1 MTTGA
6 QNDPGR
12 IGRRTLLRGGLL
24 GGAGAVALATGVSTA
39 APGEAAVS
47 ADGPGAAGA
56 GSPGSARSSVPVGDL
71 VESFHGPHQPGILT
85 PPQPHAAFVAL
96 DLDAG
101 SGREQLARLMRVW
114 TEDIARL
121 MAGRSPVTDQ
131 EPELTERVSGLT
143 VTVGWGAGAFEK
155 AGLQAHRPSWLRAL
169 PSLPIDELDERWG
182 EADLLLQVAAYSPVT
197 VAHARRHLVNA
208 AVGIARTRWIQPG
221 YREPMERHGWSMR
234 NQMGQVDGTVQ
245 PDVTPEASG
254 RDLPLVL
261 IDGDGADPFWRG
273 GSSLVLRRIE
283 MDMDGW
289 ARADRVAREHMMG
302 RDLATGAPMT
312 GGDVDTPVDLH
323 ATHPNGLTVIDG
335 AAHVRRAAPH
345 APHERFLRRPYLY
358 EDVAPD
364 GSTDTGLLFTAYQAD
379 PVRQFLP
386 VQQRLAEADLLNI
399 YTTPVGSAV
408 FALLPGCP
416 EGGWLGQDLLV

>member
-1 MTTGA
+1 MSVGA
-6 QNDPGR
+6 QHDPGR
-12 IGRRTLLRGGLL
+12 IGRRALLRGGLL
-24 GGAGAVALATGVSTA
+24 GGAGAVALAAGVSTA

-47 ADGPGAAGA
+47 SDGPSTAGA
-56 GSPGSARSSVPVGDL
+56 RSYGSAQAFVPAGEL

-101 SGREQLARLMRVW
+101 SGREQLGRLMRVW
-114 TEDIARL
+114 TEDIGRL
-121 MAGRSPVTDQ
+121 LAGRAPMTDQ
-131 EPELTERVSGLT
+131 EPELTARVSGLT
-143 VTVGWGAGAFEK
+143 VTVGWGPGVFDK
-155 AGLQAHRPSWLRAL
+155 AGLEDRRPSWLRPL
-169 PSLPIDELDERWG
+169 PPLPIDVLDETWG
-182 EADLLLQVAAYSPVT
+182 EADLLLQIAAHSPVT
-197 VAHARRHLVNA
+197 VSHARRHLVNA
-208 AVGIARTRWIQPG
+208 AVGIARTRWVQTG
-221 YREPMERHGWSMR
+221 FREPMERHGWSMR
-234 NQMGQVDGTVQ
+234 NQLGQVDGTVQ
-245 PDVTPEASG
+245 PEVTPEATG

-261 IDGDGADPFWRG
+261 IDGDGVDPLWRG
-273 GSSLVLRRIE
+273 GSSLVLRRIV

-289 ARADRVAREHMMG
+289 ARADRVAREHVLG

-312 GGDVDTPVDLH
+312 GGDVDSPVDLH
-323 ATHPNGLTVIDG
+323 ATHPNGLLVIDG
-335 AAHVRRAAPH
+335 AAHVRRASPH

-386 VQQRLAEADLLNI
+386 VQQRLAEADLLNL

-416 EGGWLGQDLLV
+416 EGGWLGQDLLA